1 MKKWLIAVTGLLVAL
16 VAYAAM
22 PIPGQGWNRYGLA
35 YISGH
40 NRLGSLAALTD
51 GQILV
56 GDTGA
61 APVAKT
67 GCLTVLAASINP
79 TEAGATD
86 DFVNL
91 LDNTISTTEAN
102 ENQFTVPLAMVA
114 HSLKATVDVA
124 PGAGND
130 PWAITLRDDVAST
143 TLTCTIDETA
153 VTCADTTNR
162 PAIAAG
168 SRLAILVSSA
178 GGDADPTAAA
188 RLDISFCLGM

>member
-1 MKKWLIAVTGLLVAL
+1 MKRYGIAAGLIALALAVYAAMPVPGPGWDRYGLIAVTA
-16 VAYAAM
+16 
-22 PIPGQGWNRYGLA
+22 
-35 YISGH
+35 H
-40 NRLGSLAALTD
+40 NRLGSLNPLTD

-61 APVAKT
+61 VPVAKT

-79 TEAGATD
+79 TEASATN

-102 ENQFTVPLAMVA
+102 ENLFTVPIAMVA

-130 PWAITLRDDVAST
+130 PWAITVRDDVASST
-143 TLTCTIDETA
+143 ITCTIDEAA
-153 VTCADTTNR
+153 VTCDSGALRAN
-162 PAIAAG
+162 IAAG
-168 SRLAILVSSA
+168 SRLAVLVSSA
-178 GGDADPTAAA
+178 GGDSDPDAAA